1 MPKRSSKSEDV
12 NEAAF
17 RVAAQATEEA
27 GAAQESD
34 RAAVSAAAAPQPGPP
49 RGPKGGSG
57 QGENPERHQTEGH
70 RQEGRCCAVEG
81 PTIASVLAYSGKIEF
96 QNEFARCL
104 VFPETNKAK
113 TSKSNQF
120 SIERSSRD
128 SLICRLD
135 EWNLAELS
143 KVDLL

>member
-27 GAAQESD
+27 GAAAQESD
-34 RAAVSAAAAPQPGPP
+34 RAAVSAAAAALG
-49 RGPKGGSG
+49 RLGGLKGRSG

-81 PTIASVLAYSGKIEF
+81 PTIASVLPYSGKIEF
-96 QNEFARCL
+96 HSEFARCL
-104 VFPETNKAK
+104 VFPEANKAK

-143 KVDLL
+143 KVDLP